1 MSTSG
6 TTAGGPLTAGS
17 AVDRHLPALDGW
29 RGVAALA
36 VLVNHVGVLSGL
48 NGRNPELGQFIARA
62 DVGVSIFFVLSGFL
76 LYRPFVT
83 ARLAGERA
91 GDLSAY
97 ARRRLLRIFP
107 AYWVA
112 LFVVAFILR
121 APPFTE
127 PHSVVA
133 HALLLQV
140 YDGEQVVGGPIQQS
154 WTLATEVAFYAF
166 LPCYAW
172 LLARRHRTPERQIRW
187 EVAGVVALWVG
198 SMTLKVAALA
208 SGMGAARFGQVNTWL
223 PFRLDEFALG
233 MGLAVGVAW
242 WNRLGRVHPAWLR
255 SVGATLACWA
265 VAALLFWVTCT
276 RLGLP
281 LSPILSG
288 RQALVMRA
296 MYSLVAI
303 FLIVPAVLAARPGQ
317 PARVLLANRVAV
329 WLGLISYG
337 IYLWHEAF
345 QDLYLRWTD
354 RPPLQAPFLGMLL
367 WTLAFSV
374 LAGAASWYLVER
386 PAMGWGRRT
395 VARERHD
402 PDLDDELPDAAG
414 RGTRSPGPDGSA
426 GDEPIAADRSPG

>member
-1 MSTSG
+1 MSSTR
-6 TTAGGPLTAGS
+6 TADGAPGPAS
-17 AVDRHLPALDGW
+17 PAVDRHLPALDGW
-29 RGVAALA
+29 RAVAALA

-48 NGRNPELGQFIARA
+48 NGRSPELGQFIARA

-83 ARLAGERA
+83 ARLAGEPH

-112 LFVVAFILR
+112 LFLVAFVLR
-121 APPFTE
+121 APPFEE
-127 PHSVVA
+127 PHSIVA

-154 WTLATEVAFYAF
+154 WTLATEIAFYAF

-172 LLARRHRTPERQIRW
+172 LLARRRRAADRQLRV
-187 EVAGVVALWVG
+187 EVAGVAALWLG
-198 SMTLKVAALA
+198 SMLLKTVALA

-233 MGLAVGVAW
+233 MGLAVAVAW
-242 WNRLGRVHPAWLR
+242 WNHRGRVQPAWLR
-255 SVGATLACWA
+255 GAGATAACWA
-265 VAALLFWVTCT
+265 VAALLFWITCT

-288 RQALVMRA
+288 RQAFVMRA

-303 FLIVPAVLAARPGQ
+303 FLVAPAVLAARPGQ

-354 RPPLQAPFLGMLL
+354 RPALQAPFLGMLV

-395 VARERHD
+395 VARERQD
-402 PDLDDELPDAAG
+402 PDLDPPADG
-414 RGTRSPGPDGSA
+414 RSVA
-426 GDEPIAADRSPG
+426 QEPAAADRPPG